1 MDAARDT
8 GRDTALG
15 LLLAGTARAETTARG
30 ESVYADLKTRLLVGE
45 FPLRIRLAE
54 QRLAATLGVS
64 RTPVRQALQRLHAER
79 LLERHPDGGFTP
91 AALDLAGLRD
101 LYEVRRMF
109 ELAALVRP
117 ELTGVPHDAGVL
129 EPLREEWIG
138 LREDQPAPDP
148 GFVLCDERF
157 HEQLAL
163 AAGNPA
169 LAGMLHDVNERIRV
183 IRMHDFLTEER
194 IATTVAQH
202 LAIVESVL
210 SGDLVESRQLFEA
223 HLGESVAVVESR
235 ATRAL
240 ARMATEGRAM
250 WA

>member
-1 MDAARDT
+1 MPPR
-8 GRDTALG
+8 G
-15 LLLAGTARAETTARG
+15 EQSARG
-30 ESVYADLKTRLLVGE
+30 DSVYLDLKRRLLVGD
-45 FPLRIRLAE
+45 FPLRIRLGE

-79 LLERHPDGGFTP
+79 LLDRHPEGGFAP

-117 ELTGVPHDAGVL
+117 EQHGTVHAAAIL
-129 EPLREEWIG
+129 EPLRDEWIR
-138 LREDQPAPDP
+138 LRDHPPAADP
-148 GFVLCDERF
+148 GFVLCDESF

-163 AAGNPA
+163 AAGNEA
-169 LAGMLHDVNERIRV
+169 LVGLLHDVNELIRL

-194 IATTVAQH
+194 VATTISQH
-202 LAIVESVL
+202 LGIVEAVL
-210 SGDLVESRQLFEA
+210 AGDLVGGRQLFEA

>member
-1 MDAARDT
+1 MPRRGDQS
-8 GRDTALG
+8 
-15 LLLAGTARAETTARG
+15 ARG
-30 ESVYADLKTRLLVGE
+30 DSVYHDLKKRLLVGD
-45 FPLRIRLAE
+45 FPLRTRLGE

-79 LLERHPDGGFTP
+79 LLDRHPEGGFAP

-109 ELAALVRP
+109 ELAALMRP
-117 ELTGVPHDAGVL
+117 EQNGTVHAVEIL
-129 EPLREEWIG
+129 EPLRDQWLQ
-138 LREDQPAPDP
+138 LRDHPPVADP
-148 GFVLCDERF
+148 GFVLRDESF

-163 AAGNPA
+163 AAGNQA
-169 LAGMLHDVNERIRV
+169 LVGLLHDVNERIRL

-194 IATTVAQH
+194 IATTISQH
-202 LAIVESVL
+202 LGIVEAVL
-210 SGDLVESRQLFEA
+210 AGDLLRSRQLFEA

>member
-8 GRDTALG
+8 TRDTAAVPPVG
-15 LLLAGTARAETTARG
+15 DHAGRAD
-30 ESVYADLKTRLLVGE
+30 SVYLDLKRRLLIGD
-45 FPLRIRLAE
+45 FPLRTRLGE

-64 RTPVRQALQRLHAER
+64 RTPVRQALHRLHAER
-79 LLERHPDGGFTP
+79 LLERHPEGGLAP
-91 AALDLAGLRD
+91 AALDLVGLRE

-117 ELTGVPHDAGVL
+117 DQQGTTHDAGIL
-129 EPLREEWIG
+129 EPLRDEWLE
-138 LREDQPAPDP
+138 LRDDQPVADP

-163 AAGNPA
+163 AAGNRA
-169 LAGMLHDVNERIRV
+169 LVGLLHDVNERIRL

-194 IATTVAQH
+194 IATTISQH
-202 LAIVESVL
+202 LGIVEAVL
-210 SGDLVESRQLFEA
+210 AGDLVRGRELFES
-223 HLGESVAVVESR
+223 HIGESIAVVESR

-240 ARMATEGRAM
+240 ARMATEGRAL
-250 WA
+250 WT

>member
-1 MDAARDT
+1 MDA
-8 GRDTALG
+8 GRDTARD
-15 LLLAGTARAETTARG
+15 TARSD
-30 ESVYADLKTRLLVGE
+30 SVYVDLKTRLLVGD

-79 LLERHPDGGFTP
+79 LLERHPDGGFAP

-109 ELAALVRP
+109 ELSALLRP
-117 ELTGVPHDAGVL
+117 ERTGTPHAVDVL
-129 EPLREEWIG
+129 EPLRYEWLE
-138 LREDQPAPDP
+138 LRDHQPDPDP

-163 AAGNPA
+163 AAGNRA
-169 LAGMLHDVNERIRV
+169 LAGMLHDLNERIRL

-194 IATTVAQH
+194 IGTTISQH
-202 LAIVESVL
+202 LGIVEAVL
-210 SGDLVESRQLFEA
+210 GGDLVGARVLFES

>member
-1 MDAARDT
+1 MDAS
-8 GRDTALG
+8 RDTARNTG
-15 LLLAGTARAETTARG
+15 RSDT
-30 ESVYADLKTRLLVGE
+30 VYTDLKTRLLVGD

-79 LLERHPDGGFTP
+79 LLERHPEGGFAP
-91 AALDLAGLRD
+91 AALDLARLRE

-109 ELAALVRP
+109 ELSALQRP
-117 ELTGVPHDAGVL
+117 DRTGSKHSAEIL
-129 EPLREEWIG
+129 EPLRDEWLA
-138 LREDQPAPDP
+138 LRAEQPEPDP

-163 AAGNPA
+163 AAGNRA
-169 LAGMLHDVNERIRV
+169 LAGMLHDLNERIRL

-194 IATTVAQH
+194 IANTISQH
-202 LAIVESVL
+202 LGIVEAVL
-210 SGDLVESRQLFEA
+210 AGDLARGRVLFES

-235 ATRAL
+235 AARAL

>member
-1 MDAARDT
+1 MDAGRDTPRDT
-8 GRDTALG
+8 GRSDT
-15 LLLAGTARAETTARG
+15 
-30 ESVYADLKTRLLVGE
+30 VYTDLKTRLLVGD

-79 LLERHPDGGFTP
+79 LLERHPDGGFAP

-109 ELAALVRP
+109 ELSALLRP
-117 ELTGVPHDAGVL
+117 DRTGTPHSVEIL
-129 EPLREEWIG
+129 EPLRNEWLE
-138 LREDQPAPDP
+138 LRAHQPDPDP
-148 GFVLCDERF
+148 GFVLSDEHF

-163 AAGNPA
+163 AAGNRA
-169 LAGMLHDVNERIRV
+169 LAGLLHDLNERIRL

-194 IATTVAQH
+194 IAKTICQH
-202 LAIVESVL
+202 LGIVDAVL
-210 SGDLVESRQLFEA
+210 ADDLVHAKTLFES

-250 WA
+250 GA